1 MMSSHENRANHG
13 GSKPVPAPRVPRSPR
28 EQVIGVDRPVTMNER
43 QLITSQ
49 ILDAASGLHSEHMS
63 DAKAKTVLKEAVD
76 AVVNSFAKHTHG
88 YGRGKF
94 NSKLLYSCLIT

>member
-1 MMSSHENRANHG
+1 MSAHENRGNHV
-13 GSKPVPAPRVPRSPR
+13 GSKPVPAPRVSRSPR
-28 EQVIGVDRPVTMNER
+28 EQGMDRPVTMSER

-88 YGRGKF
+88 YGRGELSRS
-94 NSKLLYSCLIT
+94 NI